1 MATNS
6 WLALKSLSFS
16 YGTQT
21 VFRDLTLE
29 VREEEHVVAIVG
41 PSGIGKSTIV
51 KVIAGHLQPSQ
62 GEVVVCGEK
71 VTGPGPTRPVV
82 FQDYNLFPW
91 MTVLDN
97 VAFGLKCAGMA
108 KSERQRRARDLL
120 HKLRLSHAEKMLPSM
135 LSGGMQQRVG
145 IARALAV
152 SPNCILMDEPFSA
165 LDNEMKEV
173 LCLEISA
180 LAAERNIRF
189 IIITHDLSD
198 AVFLGNRIVA
208 IKAGG
213 GTSQYAIA
221 EPVHPR
227 TLDFRYSREFLTHIE
242 HVRKLIAIRSG
253 DGGADAAAG
262 MQAAQ

>member
-1 MATNS
+1 MSS
-6 WLALKSLSFS
+6 WLVLKSLGFS
-16 YGTQT
+16 YGAHA
-21 VFRDLTLE
+21 VFSGLTLE
-29 VREEEHVVAIVG
+29 ASDDEHVVAMVG

-51 KVIAGHLQPSQ
+51 KVIAGHLQASQ
-62 GEVVVCGEK
+62 GEVIVRGEK

-97 VAFGLKCAGMA
+97 VAFGLKCAGMPA
-108 KSERQRRARDLL
+108 AERHRHARDLL
-120 HKLRLSHAEKMLPSM
+120 AKLKMSDSEKLLPSM

-165 LDNEMKEV
+165 LDNEMKEA
-173 LCLEISA
+173 LCLEIST

-189 IIITHDLSD
+189 IVITHDLSD

-208 IKAGG
+208 IRPSGG
-213 GTSQYAIA
+213 MGQYRIA
-221 EPVHPR
+221 KPAHPR
-227 TLDFRYSREFLTHIE
+227 TADFRHSKEFLTHIE
-242 HVRKLIAIRSG
+242 NVRQMIAGKNNG
-253 DGGADAAAG
+253 DGATSSTDEGAG
-262 MQAAQ
+262 R

>member
-1 MATNS
+1 MNS
-6 WLALKSLSFS
+6 WLVLKSLGFS
-16 YGTQT
+16 YGAHSI
-21 VFRDLTLE
+21 FRDLTLE
-29 VREEEHVVAIVG
+29 VSEDEHVVAIVG
-41 PSGIGKSTIV
+41 PSGIGKSTII
-51 KVIAGHLQPSQ
+51 KVIAGHLQPTQ
-62 GEVVVCGEK
+62 GEVIVCGEK
-71 VTGPGPTRPVV
+71 VVGPAPTRPVV

-97 VAFGLKCAGMA
+97 VAFGLKCAGI
-108 KSERQRRARDLL
+108 STIERHRRSRNLL
-120 HKLRLSHAEKMLPSM
+120 EKLGMSDAEKMLPSM

-189 IIITHDLSD
+189 ILITHDLSD

-208 IKAGG
+208 VRPF
-213 GTSQYAIA
+213 GTMGQYRISQ
-221 EPVHPR
+221 PTHPR
-227 TLDFRYSREFLTHIE
+227 TVDFRYSKEFLTHIE
-242 HVRKLIAIRSG
+242 RVRQMIAEKSNILSEVAPIGEGIR
-253 DGGADAAAG
+253 
-262 MQAAQ
+262 Q